1 MERGGKEGL
10 CQRGKQAKA
19 AQEQEHAGLEHRGG
33 RHGLVWAAL
42 DEGVEM
48 CWELLSFWVCRVS
61 VALRAHLICLARRPV
76 VVVVVMV
83 VVVGELLG

>member
-1 MERGGKEGL
+1 L

-33 RHGLVWAAL
+33 RHGLVWVAL

-48 CWELLSFWVCRVS
+48 LGALVLLGLSR
-61 VALRAHLICLARRPV
+61 LGRLARAPGLPSPPPCRCCSSD
-76 VVVVVMV
+76 
-83 VVVGELLG
+83 GSGGG